1 MGENKNQNNESVR
14 KNKRKKKKS
23 SILLRVLFT
32 ILLIGVLL
40 SGGLYAYLSSFNNNA
55 IDLKN
60 SIANK
65 GKKKGTLSS
74 DSSANFLVMG
84 LDLGSGDENDRYDP
98 KRTDTIMLV
107 HYNGKEKKY
116 DVISIPRDTKV
127 TIDGQEQKINAA
139 HAIGGVQYLV
149 DSVEELLNINV
160 DYYIKVDTIAFR
172 EFIDALGGIDVV
184 IERNMYYDDPTQ
196 DLHIYFEASKEPQH
210 LNGKEAEGFVR
221 WRKNNDGSGLVEGDI
236 GRIKEQQKFFKTL
249 LAKIQSPSIIP
260 KLPNVLSVFPKYI
273 ETNLSALN
281 ITDYGLSLANTS
293 KEKINFHII
302 GGTDA
307 WIDEIS
313 YFIYTPES
321 NGDILSILNNE
332 KSIDTNEK
340 SQVEGFKK
348 NNIRI
353 NILNSTAKDGLA
365 GNFGENIAKK
375 GYSQYTTG
383 NANENRQTSKIKIYG
398 LKEDAVEIIKKDFNI
413 DDVEYMSDYNESFE
427 IEVIL
432 GEDRDFVY

>member
-40 SGGLYAYLSSFNNNA
+40 SGGVYAYLSTFNNNA
-55 IDLKN
+55 IDLKK
-60 SIANK
+60 STANK

-84 LDLGSGDENDRYDP
+84 LDLGSGDENDKYDP

>member
-1 MGENKNQNNESVR
+1 MGENKKRDNESVR
-14 KNKRKKKKS
+14 KNKRKRKKS
-23 SILLRVLFT
+23 SILLRVLFI

-40 SGGLYAYLSSFNNNA
+40 SGGVYTYLSSFDNNA
-55 IDLKN
+55 IELKK
-60 SIANK
+60 SGANK
-65 GKKKGTLSS
+65 GNKNGTLSS
-74 DSSANFLVMG
+74 DGSVNFLVMG
-84 LDLGSGDENDRYDP
+84 LDLGSGDENDKYDP
-98 KRTDTIMLV
+98 KRTDSIMLV

-149 DSVEELLNINV
+149 DSVEELLNITI
-160 DYYIKVDTIAFR
+160 DYYVKADTIAFR
-172 EFIDALGGIDVV
+172 EFIDAIGGVDVV

-196 DLHIYFEASKEPQH
+196 DLHIYFEASTEPQH
-210 LNGKEAEGFVR
+210 LDGKDAEKFVR
-221 WRKNNDGSGLVEGDI
+221 WRKNNDETGLVEGDV

-281 ITDYGLSLANTS
+281 IMDYGLGLANTS

-302 GGTDA
+302 GGEPVY
-307 WIDEIS
+307 INGIS
-313 YFIYTPES
+313 YFISTPES
-321 NGDILSILNNE
+321 NGEILSILNNE
-332 KSIDTNEK
+332 K
-340 SQVEGFKK
+340 QVGSNDGKQIEGFKK
-348 NNIRI
+348 DNIRI

-398 LKEDAVEIIKKDFNI
+398 LKEDAVEVIKKDFNI
-413 DDVEYMSDYNESFE
+413 DDVEYMSDYNENFE

>member
-1 MGENKNQNNESVR
+1 MGENKKRNNESVR

-40 SGGLYAYLSSFNNNA
+40 FGGVYAYLSSFNNDA
-55 IDLKN
+55 IDLKK
-60 SIANK
+60 SSANK
-65 GKKKGTLSS
+65 GNKNGTLSS
-74 DSSANFLVMG
+74 DDSVNFLVMG
-84 LDLGSGDENDRYDP
+84 LDLGSGDENDKYDP
-98 KRTDTIMLV
+98 KRTDSIMLV

-149 DSVEELLNINV
+149 DSVEELLNITI
-160 DYYIKVDTIAFR
+160 DYYVKADTIAFR
-172 EFIDALGGIDVV
+172 EFIDALGGVDVV

-196 DLHIYFEASKEPQH
+196 DLHIYFEASSEPQH
-210 LNGKEAEGFVR
+210 LNGKEAENFVR
-221 WRKNNDGSGLVEGDI
+221 WRQNNDGTGLEEGDV
-236 GRIKEQQKFFKTL
+236 GRIKEQQKFFKTV
-249 LAKIQSPSIIP
+249 LAKVQSPSIIP

-273 ETNLSALN
+273 KTNLSALN
-281 ITDYGLSLANTS
+281 IMDYGLSLANTS

-302 GGTDA
+302 GGEPVY
-307 WIDEIS
+307 INGIS
-313 YFIYTPES
+313 YFISTPES
-321 NGDILSILNNE
+321 NGEILSILNNE
-332 KSIDTNEK
+332 KQAGSNDEK
-340 SQVEGFKK
+340 QVEGFKK

-398 LKEDAVEIIKKDFNI
+398 LKEDAVEVIKKDFNI
-413 DDVEYMSDYNESFE
+413 DDVEYMSDYNENFE
-427 IEVIL
+427 VEVIL
-432 GEDRDFVY
+432 GEDRDFIY

>member
-1 MGENKNQNNESVR
+1 MGENNKRNNESIR
-14 KNKRKKKKS
+14 KKKRKKKKS

-40 SGGLYAYLSSFNNNA
+40 SGGVYAYLSSFDNNA
-55 IDLKN
+55 IDLKK
-60 SIANK
+60 SGANK
-65 GKKKGTLSS
+65 GNKNDALSS
-74 DSSANFLVMG
+74 DGSVNFLVMG
-84 LDLGSGDENDRYDP
+84 LDLGSGDENDKYDP

-116 DVISIPRDTKV
+116 DIISIPRDTKV

-149 DSVEELLNINV
+149 DSVEELFNTTI
-160 DYYIKVDTIAFR
+160 DYYVKVNTIGFR
-172 EFIDALGGIDVV
+172 KFIDALGGVDVV

-210 LNGKEAEGFVR
+210 LDGKEAEGFVR
-221 WRKNNDGSGLVEGDI
+221 WRQNNDGTGLAEGDL

-260 KLPNVLSVFPKYI
+260 KLPNVLSVFPEYI

-281 ITDYGLSLANTS
+281 IMDYALSLASTS

-302 GGTDA
+302 SGEDA
-307 WIDEIS
+307 WIGGIS

-321 NGDILSILNNE
+321 NSDILSILNNE
-332 KSIDTNEK
+332 KQIESNGEK
-340 SQVEGFKK
+340 QVEGFKK

-353 NILNSTAKDGLA
+353 NILNSTTKEGLA
-365 GNFGENIAKK
+365 GNFGENMAKK

-398 LKEDAVEIIKKDFNI
+398 LKEDAVEVIKKDFNI
-413 DDVEYMSDYNESFE
+413 DDVEYMSEYNEKFE
-427 IEVIL
+427 VEVIL